1 MRLKKVIDADDAVAV
16 VRDGDV
22 VASTGYGG
30 NGTPEEHLER
40 DVLAHLPFVPPIDGP
55 RPMDPA
61 LFAPSP
67 LKLRERLLDVRIDD
81 RLTYDDTT
89 NTVFMNY
96 AGMRVRS
103 EADIQ
108 RIVASVDKL
117 LAPLGHRVNAIVNY
131 DGFRVDDDVMPAYM
145 DAVKYVAERY
155 YVNVTRYAHSGLM
168 RHLLGSELSRRA
180 LDAHVYET
188 EDEAQRRL
196 GAAD

>member
-1 MRLKKVIDADDAVAV
+1 MEATRPARPMTLPSIRRSGPDPPHVPAELRGGRTR
-16 VRDGDV
+16 VRGSH
-22 VASTGYGG
+22 AA
-30 NGTPEEHLER
+30 PK
-40 DVLAHLPFVPPIDGP
+40 PFVPPIDGP

-89 NTVFMNY
+89 NTVFMNF

-131 DGFRVDDDVMPAYM
+131 DGFRVDDDVMTAYR